1 MKSRKELMDEYI
13 KEDGEKIFELF
24 YSLIKGEADINKLSE
39 EEKIISK
46 CIQNQCTAE
55 NGNCYELYCSL
66 KKIRNSKTKE
76 KMINLYEII
85 LKTLCKEL
93 FFDAL
98 RLGFVLKNIL
108 I

>member
-24 YSLIKGEADINKLSE
+24 YSLIKGETDIDKLSE
-39 EEKIISK
+39 EEKIIAE
-46 CIQNQCTAE
+46 CIQNQCTDK

-85 LKTLCKEL
+85 LKTLCKEM